1 MHFLLSEIKRRYNMA
16 LWHNAVVQ
24 IINKHEEKIH
34 KNEIDSLLLNGWHDN
49 TFTKTVYET
58 NGILFTYRPVF
69 YAMVIESFNYEFLW
83 TIKR

>member
-34 KNEIDSLLLNGWHDN
+34 KNEIDSLLLNG
-49 TFTKTVYET
+49 
-58 NGILFTYRPVF
+58 
-69 YAMVIESFNYEFLW
+69 
-83 TIKR
+83 